1 MGVPVGT
8 GVADTVGIGATVGG
22 ASVGAAVSGGNGVRV
37 GAGVAVEVGP
47 GSEVTVGP
55 VVGPVSKESCRQA
68 KANGTKTMRIH
79 TSSGTRVTAC
89 PFC

>member
-1 MGVPVGT
+1 MGAPSLERGSPT
-8 GVADTVGIGATVGG
+8 QSGIGVTVGG
-22 ASVGAAVSGGNGVRV
+22 ASVGAAVSGGNGVCV

-55 VVGPVSKESCRQA
+55 VVGPGVKRILPQA

-79 TSSGTRVTAC
+79 TE
-89 PFC
+89 